1 MKLNLS
7 HRLLQQLIVIVL
19 FIFPCISMAQPV
31 GFGTRNPHPSA
42 VLEIS
47 GTQGG
52 MLFPR
57 MNINQRNNINQP
69 AVGLMLF
76 CTNCGPN
83 GEMQVYNGHAWTN
96 MIGGPASGIYL
107 RPLQPFSAN
116 VSNRTFTQADVSW
129 TPALN
134 TFNSDTVFYKII
146 LNGVMLFD
154 RLTST
159 RQTLTNLNAGS
170 IYRGQVQ
177 AYTLQGDTSAASFT
191 IDLYNQS
198 NYSYLNGYYRVI
210 ETSKVLSSGAT
221 SNYTFVG
228 QIAQIN
234 DSVIQFI
241 QTKRVPQTWWTVN
254 FNTNIYPALQ
264 DSLIGTGITPRG
276 RILSNEL
283 VRVGYLFGSTL
294 VYDVKQRWEKL
305 SNPADT
311 STITYSYP
319 NVPNMITTVAGS
331 NTSGSGSGSSGDG
344 GPANLAKLLNPYD
357 VVVNAQGTVFFNDG
371 GFNYSI
377 RMVTTDGI
385 IQRFAG
391 NNTSGFSGDGGLAI
405 NAQLNFPQGLAIDKF
420 GNVYIADGGNRIIRK
435 VNTQGIIQTIAG
447 IPGSFG
453 YSGDGGQATAAQLAA
468 PNGMAFDAAGNL
480 FFADAGRHVIRKIDT
495 AGIITTVAGTGTS
508 GFSGDGGPATA
519 ARLYSPTDICFD
531 NNGNMIIADR
541 DNHAIRRINPSGIIE
556 RIAGIGGF
564 LNYGFTGDGG
574 VATAAKLNKPQ
585 SVSTDSLG
593 NVYFSDYTNNRIRKI
608 NTNGIIQTVGGNGLS
623 STLGDGPN
631 FYGGDYGT
639 ATNASISAPYG
650 IFWWNNQLFIASS
663 YRIRKI
669 RL

>member
-1 MKLNLS
+1 
-7 HRLLQQLIVIVL
+7 
-19 FIFPCISMAQPV
+19 
-31 GFGTRNPHPSA
+31 
-42 VLEIS
+42 
-47 GTQGG
+47 
-52 MLFPR
+52 
-57 MNINQRNNINQP
+57 
-69 AVGLMLF
+69 
-76 CTNCGPN
+76 
-83 GEMQVYNGHAWTN
+83 
-96 MIGGPASGIYL
+96 
-107 RPLQPFSAN
+107 
-116 VSNRTFTQADVSW
+116 
-129 TPALN
+129 
-134 TFNSDTVFYKII
+134 
-146 LNGVMLFD
+146 
-154 RLTST
+154 
-159 RQTLTNLNAGS
+159 
-170 IYRGQVQ
+170 
-177 AYTLQGDTSAASFT
+177 
-191 IDLYNQS
+191 
-198 NYSYLNGYYRVI
+198 
-210 ETSKVLSSGAT
+210 
-221 SNYTFVG
+221 
-228 QIAQIN
+228 
-234 DSVIQFI
+234 
-241 QTKRVPQTWWTVN
+241 VN